1 MDSPYDLLARV
12 RIFGM
17 SVPFNV
23 TGNSS
28 EFPVTLKI
36 GFAYS
41 THYNH
46 QCVSLEEM
54 YENAMSK
61 FREKRAFSIQE
72 SATGSLA
79 YVI

>member
-1 MDSPYDLLARV
+1 MDSPYDLFARV
-12 RIFGM
+12 RIFGTSM
-17 SVPFNV
+17 PFNV

-46 QCVSLEEM
+46 QHVSLEEM

-61 FREKRAFSIQE
+61 FREKRAFLIQE